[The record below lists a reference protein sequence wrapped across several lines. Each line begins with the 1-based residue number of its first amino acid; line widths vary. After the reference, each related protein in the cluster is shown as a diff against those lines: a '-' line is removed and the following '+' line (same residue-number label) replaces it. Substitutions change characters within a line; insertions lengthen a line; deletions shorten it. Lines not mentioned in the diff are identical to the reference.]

1 MDYAIRFTEQL
12 REHIRALRKRRGL
25 TQAQLG
31 ERLGVG
37 QARVAEIEANPGL
50 VNVDQMVKLMSA
62 LGAAF
67 VLREGDDVVQVKAI
81 VKTVAVKK
89 VPTNSAPKPRSTKT
103 PKSFSTKTVNTARKT
118 YAISS
123 KKGSW

>member
-1 MDYAIRFTEQL
+1 MDYAIRFTDQL
-12 REHIRALRKRRGL
+12 REHIRALRRRRGL

-67 VLREGDDVVQVKAI
+67 VLREGNDVVQVKAI
-81 VKTVAVKK
+81 VKTAAVKK
-89 VPTNSAPKPRSTKT
+89 VPTSAALKPGSIKATK
-103 PKSFSTKTVNTARKT
+103 SSATKTVNTARKK
-118 YAISS
+118 YAIRSQ
-123 KKGSW
+123 KGSW

>member
-1 MDYAIRFTEQL
+1 MDYAIRFTDQL
-12 REHIRALRKRRGL
+12 REHLRALRKKRGL

-31 ERLGVG
+31 ELLGVG

-62 LGAAF
+62 LRAAF
-67 VLREGDDVVQVKAI
+67 VLRDDDVAQVKA
-81 VKTVAVKK
+81 VAKTA
-89 VPTNSAPKPRSTKT
+89 ALKPRSTKAT
-103 PKSFSTKTVNTARKT
+103 KSSATKTVNTTRKK